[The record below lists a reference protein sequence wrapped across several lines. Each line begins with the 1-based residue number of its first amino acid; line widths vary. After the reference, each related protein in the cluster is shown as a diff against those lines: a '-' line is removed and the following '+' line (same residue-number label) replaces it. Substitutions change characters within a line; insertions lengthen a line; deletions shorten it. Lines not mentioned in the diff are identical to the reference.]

1 MENSVKIQI
10 DICNRLMS
18 VFHTAICAAG
28 ATNSIYRRAKS
39 DIWSA
44 IPPAPCACG
53 MENIMNT
60 ISKNSDYI
68 VRATAANHQIRA
80 FAISSTNTIEEAR
93 QRHNTSPIATVAL
106 GRLMSAGAMMGAMM
120 KGDDDIITIQIK
132 GDGPIGGL
140 TVTADA
146 KANVKG
152 YVNHPEVMLPLNSA
166 GQLDVE
172 KALGIGVLSV
182 IKDIGLRE
190 PYVGDTILV
199 TSDVTQDITY
209 YFATSEQVPTSV
221 GLSVIMSKDNTVKS
235 AGGFII
241 QLLPDASEEIISA
254 LEKKIKEVKNVTTM
268 LEHGYTPEQMLEEL
282 LGEFGLDILDKI
294 PTQFYCNCSKERM
307 SRALIS
313 IGRKELSS
321 LIEEGRT
328 IEVNCHFCGSHYNFD
343 VEELKDLLK
352 KAVR

>member
-1 MENSVKIQI
+1 
-10 DICNRLMS
+10 
-18 VFHTAICAAG
+18 
-28 ATNSIYRRAKS
+28 
-39 DIWSA
+39 
-44 IPPAPCACG
+44 
-53 MENIMNT
+53 MNT

-182 IKDIGLRE
+182 IKDIGLKE

-221 GLSVIMSKDNTVKS
+221 GLNVIMSKDNTVKS

-343 VEELKDLLK
+343 VEELKDLLH

>member
-1 MENSVKIQI
+1 
-10 DICNRLMS
+10 
-18 VFHTAICAAG
+18 
-28 ATNSIYRRAKS
+28 
-39 DIWSA
+39 
-44 IPPAPCACG
+44 
-53 MENIMNT
+53 MNT
-60 ISKNSDYI
+60 ISKSSDYI

-182 IKDIGLRE
+182 IKDIGLKE

-221 GLSVIMSKDNTVKS
+221 GLNVIMSKDNTVKS

>member
-1 MENSVKIQI
+1 
-10 DICNRLMS
+10 
-18 VFHTAICAAG
+18 
-28 ATNSIYRRAKS
+28 
-39 DIWSA
+39 
-44 IPPAPCACG
+44 
-53 MENIMNT
+53 MNT

-199 TSDVTQDITY
+199 TSDITQDLTY

-294 PTQFYCNCSKERM
+294 PTQFHCNCSKERM

-313 IGRKELSS
+313 IGKKELRS
-321 LIEEGRT
+321 LIEEGKP

-343 VEELKDLLK
+343 VEELKDLLH

>member
-1 MENSVKIQI
+1 
-10 DICNRLMS
+10 
-18 VFHTAICAAG
+18 
-28 ATNSIYRRAKS
+28 
-39 DIWSA
+39 
-44 IPPAPCACG
+44 
-53 MENIMNT
+53 MNT
-60 ISKNSDYI
+60 ISENSDYI

-106 GRLMSAGAMMGAMM
+106 GRLMSAGAMMGTMM

-182 IKDIGLRE
+182 IKDIGLKE

-343 VEELKDLLK
+343 VEELKDLLH

>member
-1 MENSVKIQI
+1 
-10 DICNRLMS
+10 
-18 VFHTAICAAG
+18 
-28 ATNSIYRRAKS
+28 
-39 DIWSA
+39 
-44 IPPAPCACG
+44 
-53 MENIMNT
+53 MNT

-106 GRLMSAGAMMGAMM
+106 GRLMSAGAMMGTMM

-182 IKDIGLRE
+182 IKDIGLKE

-328 IEVNCHFCGSHYNFD
+328 IEVNCHFCGAHYNFD
-343 VEELKDLLK
+343 VEELKDLLH

>member
-1 MENSVKIQI
+1 
-10 DICNRLMS
+10 
-18 VFHTAICAAG
+18 
-28 ATNSIYRRAKS
+28 
-39 DIWSA
+39 
-44 IPPAPCACG
+44 
-53 MENIMNT
+53 MNT

-182 IKDIGLRE
+182 IKDIGLKE

-221 GLSVIMSKDNTVKS
+221 GLNVIMSKDNTVKS

-241 QLLPDASEEIISA
+241 QLLPGASEEIISA

>member
-10 DICNRLMS
+10 DICNRLIS

-39 DIWSA
+39 DIWPA
-44 IPPAPCACG
+44 IPPALCACG

-152 YVNHPEVMLPLNSA
+152 YVNNPEVMLPLNSA

-182 IKDIGLRE
+182 IKDIGLKE

-343 VEELKDLLK
+343 VEELKDLLH

>member
-1 MENSVKIQI
+1 
-10 DICNRLMS
+10 
-18 VFHTAICAAG
+18 
-28 ATNSIYRRAKS
+28 
-39 DIWSA
+39 
-44 IPPAPCACG
+44 
-53 MENIMNT
+53 MNT

-152 YVNHPEVMLPLNSA
+152 YVNNPEVMLPLNSA

-328 IEVNCHFCGSHYNFD
+328 IEVNCHFCNSYYKFSVD
-343 VEELKDLLK
+343 ELKDMLI
-352 KAVR
+352 KAR

>member
-1 MENSVKIQI
+1 
-10 DICNRLMS
+10 
-18 VFHTAICAAG
+18 
-28 ATNSIYRRAKS
+28 
-39 DIWSA
+39 
-44 IPPAPCACG
+44 
-53 MENIMNT
+53 MNT

-199 TSDVTQDITY
+199 TSDITQDLTY
-209 YFATSEQVPTSV
+209 YFATSEQVPTSM

-294 PTQFYCNCSKERM
+294 PTQFHCNCSKERM

-313 IGRKELSS
+313 IGKKELRS
-321 LIEEGRT
+321 LIEEGKP

-343 VEELKDLLK
+343 VEELKDLLH

>member
-1 MENSVKIQI
+1 
-10 DICNRLMS
+10 
-18 VFHTAICAAG
+18 
-28 ATNSIYRRAKS
+28 
-39 DIWSA
+39 
-44 IPPAPCACG
+44 
-53 MENIMNT
+53 MNT

-152 YVNHPEVMLPLNSA
+152 YVNHPEVMIPLNSA

-182 IKDIGLRE
+182 IKDIGLKE

-221 GLSVIMSKDNTVKS
+221 GLNVIMSKDNTVKS

>member
-1 MENSVKIQI
+1 
-10 DICNRLMS
+10 
-18 VFHTAICAAG
+18 
-28 ATNSIYRRAKS
+28 
-39 DIWSA
+39 
-44 IPPAPCACG
+44 
-53 MENIMNT
+53 MNT

-152 YVNHPEVMLPLNSA
+152 YVNNPEVMLPLNSA

-182 IKDIGLRE
+182 IKDIGLKE

-235 AGGFII
+235 AGGVII

-343 VEELKDLLK
+343 VEELKDLLH

>member
-1 MENSVKIQI
+1 
-10 DICNRLMS
+10 
-18 VFHTAICAAG
+18 
-28 ATNSIYRRAKS
+28 
-39 DIWSA
+39 
-44 IPPAPCACG
+44 
-53 MENIMNT
+53 MNT

-106 GRLMSAGAMMGAMM
+106 GRLMSAGAMMGTMM

-343 VEELKDLLK
+343 VEELKDLLH

>member
-1 MENSVKIQI
+1 
-10 DICNRLMS
+10 
-18 VFHTAICAAG
+18 
-28 ATNSIYRRAKS
+28 
-39 DIWSA
+39 
-44 IPPAPCACG
+44 
-53 MENIMNT
+53 MNT

-146 KANVKG
+146 KAKVKG
-152 YVNHPEVMLPLNSA
+152 YVNNPEVMLPLNSA

-182 IKDIGLRE
+182 IKDIGLKE

-343 VEELKDLLK
+343 VEELKDLLH

>member
-1 MENSVKIQI
+1 
-10 DICNRLMS
+10 
-18 VFHTAICAAG
+18 
-28 ATNSIYRRAKS
+28 
-39 DIWSA
+39 
-44 IPPAPCACG
+44 
-53 MENIMNT
+53 MNT

-152 YVNHPEVMLPLNSA
+152 YVNNPEVMLPLNSA

-221 GLSVIMSKDNTVKS
+221 GLSVIMSKDNTVES

-343 VEELKDLLK
+343 VEELKDLLH

>member
-1 MENSVKIQI
+1 
-10 DICNRLMS
+10 
-18 VFHTAICAAG
+18 
-28 ATNSIYRRAKS
+28 
-39 DIWSA
+39 
-44 IPPAPCACG
+44 
-53 MENIMNT
+53 MNT

-68 VRATAANHQIRA
+68 VRATAANHQMRA

-199 TSDVTQDITY
+199 TSDITQDLTY

-294 PTQFYCNCSKERM
+294 PTQFHCNCSKERM

-313 IGRKELSS
+313 IGKKELRS
-321 LIEEGRT
+321 LIEEGKP

-343 VEELKDLLK
+343 VEELKDLLH

>member
-1 MENSVKIQI
+1 
-10 DICNRLMS
+10 
-18 VFHTAICAAG
+18 
-28 ATNSIYRRAKS
+28 
-39 DIWSA
+39 
-44 IPPAPCACG
+44 
-53 MENIMNT
+53 MNT

-68 VRATAANHQIRA
+68 VRVTAANHQIRA

-152 YVNHPEVMLPLNSA
+152 YVNNPEVMLPLNSA

-182 IKDIGLRE
+182 IKDIGLKE

-343 VEELKDLLK
+343 VEELKDLLH

>member
-1 MENSVKIQI
+1 
-10 DICNRLMS
+10 
-18 VFHTAICAAG
+18 
-28 ATNSIYRRAKS
+28 
-39 DIWSA
+39 
-44 IPPAPCACG
+44 
-53 MENIMNT
+53 MNT

-120 KGDDDIITIQIK
+120 KGDDDIITIKIK

-152 YVNHPEVMLPLNSA
+152 YVNNPEVMLPLNSA

-182 IKDIGLRE
+182 IKDIGLKE

-343 VEELKDLLK
+343 VEELKDLQH

>member
-1 MENSVKIQI
+1 
-10 DICNRLMS
+10 
-18 VFHTAICAAG
+18 
-28 ATNSIYRRAKS
+28 
-39 DIWSA
+39 
-44 IPPAPCACG
+44 
-53 MENIMNT
+53 MNT
-60 ISKNSDYI
+60 FNGSGDYI

-80 FAISSTNTIEEAR
+80 FAISSTNTVEEAR

-140 TVTADA
+140 TVTADS

-152 YVNHPEVMLPLNSA
+152 YVEHPEVMLPLNSA

-182 IKDIGLRE
+182 IKDIGLRD

-221 GLSVIMSKDNTVKS
+221 GLSVIMSKDNTVRS

-241 QLLPDASEEIISA
+241 QLLPDASEEIIA
-254 LEKKIKEVKNVTTM
+254 GLEKKIKEVKNVTTM

-282 LGEFGLDILDKI
+282 LGEFGLDILDKM

-307 SRALIS
+307 AKALIS
-313 IGRKELSS
+313 IGKKELRSI
-321 LIEEGRT
+321 IEDGQP
-328 IEVNCHFCGSHYNFD
+328 IEMNCHFCGDHYNFD
-343 VEELKDLLK
+343 LEEIKDCLH
-352 KAVR
+352 KAIR

>member
-1 MENSVKIQI
+1 
-10 DICNRLMS
+10 
-18 VFHTAICAAG
+18 
-28 ATNSIYRRAKS
+28 
-39 DIWSA
+39 
-44 IPPAPCACG
+44 
-53 MENIMNT
+53 MNT

-182 IKDIGLRE
+182 IKDIGLKE
-190 PYVGDTILV
+190 PSVGDTILV

-221 GLSVIMSKDNTVKS
+221 GLNVIMSKDNTVKS

-268 LEHGYTPEQMLEEL
+268 LEHGYTPEQRLEEL

-343 VEELKDLLK
+343 VEELKDLLH

>member
-1 MENSVKIQI
+1 
-10 DICNRLMS
+10 
-18 VFHTAICAAG
+18 
-28 ATNSIYRRAKS
+28 
-39 DIWSA
+39 
-44 IPPAPCACG
+44 
-53 MENIMNT
+53 MNT

-152 YVNHPEVMLPLNSA
+152 YVNNPEVMLPLNSA

-182 IKDIGLRE
+182 IKDIGLKE

-343 VEELKDLLK
+343 VEELKELLH

>member
-39 DIWSA
+39 DIWPA
-44 IPPAPCACG
+44 IPPALCACG

-152 YVNHPEVMLPLNSA
+152 YVNNPEVMLPLNSA

-182 IKDIGLRE
+182 IKDIGLKE

-343 VEELKDLLK
+343 VEDLKDLLH

>member
-1 MENSVKIQI
+1 
-10 DICNRLMS
+10 
-18 VFHTAICAAG
+18 
-28 ATNSIYRRAKS
+28 
-39 DIWSA
+39 
-44 IPPAPCACG
+44 
-53 MENIMNT
+53 MNT

-221 GLSVIMSKDNTVKS
+221 GLNVIMSKDNTVKS

-313 IGRKELSS
+313 IGRKELGS
-321 LIEEGRT
+321 LIEEGRP

-343 VEELKDLLK
+343 VEELKDLLH

>member
-1 MENSVKIQI
+1 
-10 DICNRLMS
+10 
-18 VFHTAICAAG
+18 
-28 ATNSIYRRAKS
+28 
-39 DIWSA
+39 
-44 IPPAPCACG
+44 
-53 MENIMNT
+53 MNT

-152 YVNHPEVMLPLNSA
+152 YVNNPEVMLPLNSA

-182 IKDIGLRE
+182 IKDIGLKE

-343 VEELKDLLK
+343 VEELKDLLH

>member
-1 MENSVKIQI
+1 
-10 DICNRLMS
+10 
-18 VFHTAICAAG
+18 
-28 ATNSIYRRAKS
+28 
-39 DIWSA
+39 
-44 IPPAPCACG
+44 
-53 MENIMNT
+53 MNA

-106 GRLMSAGAMMGAMM
+106 GRLMSAGAMMGTMM

-152 YVNHPEVMLPLNSA
+152 YVNNPEVMLPLNSA

-182 IKDIGLRE
+182 IKDIGLKE

-343 VEELKDLLK
+343 VEELKDLLH

>member
-1 MENSVKIQI
+1 
-10 DICNRLMS
+10 
-18 VFHTAICAAG
+18 
-28 ATNSIYRRAKS
+28 
-39 DIWSA
+39 
-44 IPPAPCACG
+44 
-53 MENIMNT
+53 MNT

-182 IKDIGLRE
+182 IKDIGLKE
-190 PYVGDTILV
+190 P
-199 TSDVTQDITY
+199 
-209 YFATSEQVPTSV
+209 
-221 GLSVIMSKDNTVKS
+221 
-235 AGGFII
+235 
-241 QLLPDASEEIISA
+241 
-254 LEKKIKEVKNVTTM
+254 
-268 LEHGYTPEQMLEEL
+268 
-282 LGEFGLDILDKI
+282 
-294 PTQFYCNCSKERM
+294 
-307 SRALIS
+307 
-313 IGRKELSS
+313 
-321 LIEEGRT
+321 
-328 IEVNCHFCGSHYNFD
+328 
-343 VEELKDLLK
+343 
-352 KAVR
+352 

>member
-1 MENSVKIQI
+1 
-10 DICNRLMS
+10 
-18 VFHTAICAAG
+18 
-28 ATNSIYRRAKS
+28 
-39 DIWSA
+39 
-44 IPPAPCACG
+44 
-53 MENIMNT
+53 MNT

-132 GDGPIGGL
+132 GDGPIGGI

-152 YVNHPEVMLPLNSA
+152 YVNNPEVMLPLNSA

-182 IKDIGLRE
+182 IKDIGLKE

-343 VEELKDLLK
+343 VEELKDLLH

>member
-1 MENSVKIQI
+1 
-10 DICNRLMS
+10 
-18 VFHTAICAAG
+18 
-28 ATNSIYRRAKS
+28 
-39 DIWSA
+39 
-44 IPPAPCACG
+44 
-53 MENIMNT
+53 MNT

-182 IKDIGLRE
+182 IKDIGLKE

-221 GLSVIMSKDNTVKS
+221 GLNVIMSKDNTVKS

-307 SRALIS
+307 SKALIS

-343 VEELKDLLK
+343 VEELKDLLH

>member
-1 MENSVKIQI
+1 
-10 DICNRLMS
+10 
-18 VFHTAICAAG
+18 
-28 ATNSIYRRAKS
+28 
-39 DIWSA
+39 
-44 IPPAPCACG
+44 
-53 MENIMNT
+53 MNT

-152 YVNHPEVMLPLNSA
+152 YVNNPEVMLPLNSA

-182 IKDIGLRE
+182 IKDIGLKE
-190 PYVGDTILV
+190 PYVGATILV

-343 VEELKDLLK
+343 VEELKDLLH

>member
-1 MENSVKIQI
+1 M
-10 DICNRLMS
+10 
-18 VFHTAICAAG
+18 
-28 ATNSIYRRAKS
+28 
-39 DIWSA
+39 
-44 IPPAPCACG
+44 
-53 MENIMNT
+53 
-60 ISKNSDYI
+60 DYI

-152 YVNHPEVMLPLNSA
+152 YVNNPEVMLPLNSA

-182 IKDIGLRE
+182 IKDIGLKE

-343 VEELKDLLK
+343 VEELKDLLH

>member
-1 MENSVKIQI
+1 
-10 DICNRLMS
+10 
-18 VFHTAICAAG
+18 
-28 ATNSIYRRAKS
+28 
-39 DIWSA
+39 
-44 IPPAPCACG
+44 
-53 MENIMNT
+53 MNT

-182 IKDIGLRE
+182 IKDIGLKE

-343 VEELKDLLK
+343 VEELKELLH

>member
-1 MENSVKIQI
+1 
-10 DICNRLMS
+10 
-18 VFHTAICAAG
+18 
-28 ATNSIYRRAKS
+28 
-39 DIWSA
+39 
-44 IPPAPCACG
+44 
-53 MENIMNT
+53 MNT

-68 VRATAANHQIRA
+68 VRTTAANHQIRA

-152 YVNHPEVMLPLNSA
+152 YVNNPEVMLPLNSA

-182 IKDIGLRE
+182 IKDIGLKE

-343 VEELKDLLK
+343 VEELKDLLH

>member
-1 MENSVKIQI
+1 
-10 DICNRLMS
+10 
-18 VFHTAICAAG
+18 
-28 ATNSIYRRAKS
+28 
-39 DIWSA
+39 
-44 IPPAPCACG
+44 
-53 MENIMNT
+53 MNT

-93 QRHNTSPIATVAL
+93 QRHDTSPIATVAL

-152 YVNHPEVMLPLNSA
+152 YVNNPEVMLPLNSA

-182 IKDIGLRE
+182 IKDIGLKE

-343 VEELKDLLK
+343 VEELKDLLH

>member
-1 MENSVKIQI
+1 
-10 DICNRLMS
+10 
-18 VFHTAICAAG
+18 
-28 ATNSIYRRAKS
+28 
-39 DIWSA
+39 
-44 IPPAPCACG
+44 
-53 MENIMNT
+53 MNT

-152 YVNHPEVMLPLNSA
+152 YVNNPEVMLPLNSA

-182 IKDIGLRE
+182 IKDIGLKE

-328 IEVNCHFCGSHYNFD
+328 IEVNCHFCGSHYNFE
-343 VEELKDLLK
+343 VEELKDLLH

>member
-1 MENSVKIQI
+1 
-10 DICNRLMS
+10 
-18 VFHTAICAAG
+18 
-28 ATNSIYRRAKS
+28 
-39 DIWSA
+39 
-44 IPPAPCACG
+44 
-53 MENIMNT
+53 MNT

-152 YVNHPEVMLPLNSA
+152 YVNNPEVMLPLNSA

-268 LEHGYTPEQMLEEL
+268 LEYGYTPEQMLEEL

-343 VEELKDLLK
+343 VEELKDLLH